1 MSILYKWLSVLSSR
15 NCREAGLLLCIVLI
29 SPVLAASP
37 EKPKNI
43 AFVVSKASSA
53 YEQVV
58 SLAKSNLLKQNNQ
71 YRFETLLQSAETDI
85 ERVLETA
92 DLIVTVGTGATQ
104 TVVSKEPS
112 QPVIAALITDS
123 AFSAIAQQYYGS
135 REQALAA
142 GLSVICLDQPVK
154 RSIQLS
160 KLLVPSASNIGLM
173 LGPTSL
179 PKLEE
184 FSHYVTEA
192 GLEPILVSV
201 NARDNPIKALEPI
214 IKRSDVFI
222 PLPDSRLINI
232 ATAKWILQ
240 LSYRYKVPVVVYSKA
255 YLNAGALAAVYTSP
269 ENVALQVSELIAK
282 HDDMTSGSGAAH
294 MPAYFSVEFNT
305 NVAEHLDIRLKDKQ
319 FYLDRLKH

>member
-1 MSILYKWLSVLSSR
+1 MSILHKWLSVLSSR
-15 NCREAGLLLCIVLI
+15 RYREASLLLCVVLG

-37 EKPKNI
+37 EKPRNI

-58 SLAKSNLLKQNNQ
+58 SLAESNLLEQNNQ
-71 YRFETLLQSAETDI
+71 YSFVTLLQGAESDI
-85 ERVLETA
+85 DRALETA
-92 DLIVTVGTGATQ
+92 DLIVTVGAGATQ
-104 TVVSKEPS
+104 RVVSKEPS
-112 QPVIAALITDS
+112 QPIIAALITDS

-135 REQALAA
+135 KAQALAA

-173 LGPTSL
+173 LGPASL
-179 PKLEE
+179 SKFEE
-184 FSHYVTEA
+184 FERHVTEA
-192 GLEPILVSV
+192 GLEPILVNV

-222 PLPDSRLINI
+222 PVPDSRLINI

-240 LSYRYKVPVVVYSKA
+240 LSYRYKVPVVAYSKA

-269 ENVALQVSELIAK
+269 ENVAQQVSELIAK
-282 HDDMTSGSGAAH
+282 HGGETFDSGAAH

-305 NVAEHLDIRLKDKQ
+305 NVAEHLDIRLEDKQ
-319 FYLDRLKH
+319 FYLDRLKN

>member
-1 MSILYKWLSVLSSR
+1 MGILHKWLSVLSSMR
-15 NCREAGLLLCIVLI
+15 CREVSLLLWFALV
-29 SPVLAASP
+29 SPALAASP
-37 EKPKNI
+37 EKPRTI

-58 SLAKSNLLKQNNQ
+58 SLAESNLLAQNNQ
-71 YRFETLLQSAETDI
+71 YSFVTLLQGAEADI
-85 ERVLETA
+85 DRALETA
-92 DLIVTVGTGATQ
+92 DLIVTVGAGATQ
-104 TVVSKEPS
+104 RVVSKEPS

-160 KLLVPSASNIGLM
+160 KLLIPSASNIGLM
-173 LGPTSL
+173 LGPASL

-184 FSHYVTEA
+184 FERHVTEA

-222 PLPDSRLINI
+222 PVPDSRLINI

-240 LSYRYKVPVVVYSKA
+240 LSYRYKVPVVAYSKA
-255 YLNAGALAAVYTSP
+255 YLNAGALAAVFTSP
-269 ENVALQVSELIAK
+269 ENVAQQVSELIAQ
-282 HDDMTSGSGAAH
+282 HGDETSGSGAAH

-319 FYLDRLKH
+319 FYLDRLKN